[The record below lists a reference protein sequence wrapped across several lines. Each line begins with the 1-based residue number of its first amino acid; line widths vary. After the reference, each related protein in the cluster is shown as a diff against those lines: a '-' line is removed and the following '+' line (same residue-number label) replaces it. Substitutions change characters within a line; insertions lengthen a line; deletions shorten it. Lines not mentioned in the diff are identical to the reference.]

1 MNRATLMCLLTLCCF
16 VPSEAF
22 GWAPV
27 THLYYAKELLHFGH
41 LLPEAIRQVLTTYR
55 ADFLYGCIAADI
67 TLGKAYVEYIYNCHN
82 FDVGL
87 GLLDHAKTPAEEAF
101 VYGYISH
108 LACDTVSHNYFVPF
122 QNVRHFEQ
130 ATFRHAYWEVRLDE
144 HFGDRVWHELQDI
157 IANKRNHSHDRLLD
171 GALKD
176 TIFSFRTNKL
186 LFSSMMA
193 IQRLKKWQVFVKNVN
208 RRSHMQFDMEHLD
221 EYNRLAVTAMVLL
234 LRDWKESPVYRVDP
248 TGAKV
253 MEEAQAV
260 RRNLK
265 ALQKAGKLTR
275 KIHEEECRRF
285 RSHVIHRY
293 FEEYQIPDRTFQP
306 SLTLQI

>member
-1 MNRATLMCLLTLCCF
+1 MNSLSFILALALAAFL
-16 VPSEAF
+16 PSEAF
-22 GWAPV
+22 AWAPG

-41 LLPEAIRQVLTTYR
+41 LLPDTVRQLLTTYR

-82 FDVGL
+82 FDVGIS
-87 GLLDHAKTPAEEAF
+87 LLEHAKNPAEEAF

-144 HFGDRVWHELQDI
+144 HFGDRVWHELEDI

-176 TIFSFRTNKL
+176 TIFSFRTNKI
-186 LFSSMMA
+186 LFSSMIA
-193 IQRLKKWQVFVKNVN
+193 IQRLKKWQGFVKTVN
-208 RRSHMQFDMEHLD
+208 RRSQLQFDIEHLD
-221 EYNRLAVTAMVLL
+221 EYNRLAVTAMILL
-234 LRDWKESPVYRVDP
+234 FRDWEKSPVYGVDP
-248 TGAKV
+248 TGAKS
-253 MEEAQAV
+253 MEEAMQV
-260 RRNLK
+260 RKNLRQLK
-265 ALQKAGKLTR
+265 KAGKLTR

-285 RSHVIHRY
+285 RSHVFHKFFDAY
-293 FEEYQIPDRTFQP
+293 KLDDPSFQP
-306 SLTLQI
+306 TLTLAI